1 MTLRGARRRRA
12 LDRGFVLSDHVDW
25 PALLAAIAATG
36 AERVQVT
43 HGFREPVVRWLQEH
57 GLRAESVLSRWEG
70 DEAAELEIE
79 RSAIEAEGEGG

>member
-1 MTLRGARRRRA
+1 MVAARARRRRA

-25 PALLAAIAATG
+25 PALLAAIDATG

-43 HGFREPVVRWLQEH
+43 HGFREPVVRWLQER
-57 GLRAESVLSRWEG
+57 GLQAESVASHWEG

-79 RSAIEAEGEGG
+79 RDAIEGEGA